1 MDKKTIIDTIIS
13 KTKEIDFSDALMY
26 TEAIQAF
33 VKINAVEHELKAF
46 IQRYKLSHHKNTDQ
60 VQSSL
65 MEEAFLACLPYLC
78 FVPMEIVAK
87 DGYVHT
93 EIQKGKLSSFFITL
107 DELQQR
113 LEESHKIGFY
123 IISLPMLAVEV
134 ITTMVWNFINEFM
147 TELKLG
153 KNTSK
158 YQQDKI
164 SGKKEI
170 IHIAVK
176 PFSSIQKSWNDNL
189 RHINKKLAKGE
200 SIDGAIQLGW
210 FKVFDELRGIIKSL
224 NTNEINFEKMSSEL
238 GKVSQGLIP
247 TSLKHLGIFVVGK
260 PSRSDTRRLY
270 DQLFFFY
277 QKMNPLDDTIE
288 SLDKRLEGLGKDAT
302 LEAKETSLYYE
313 FLGRKMRRYFGIE
326 FMELT

>member
-33 VKINAVEHELKAF
+33 VKINAVEYELKAF
-46 IQRYKLSHHKNTDQ
+46 IERYKLSHHKNTDQ

-93 EIQKGKLSSFFITL
+93 EIQKGKLSSFFISL
-107 DELQQR
+107 NELQQR
-113 LEESHKIGFY
+113 LEESHKIGSY
-123 IISLPMLAVEV
+123 IINLPVLAIQVST
-134 ITTMVWNFINEFM
+134 IIKWHFMNEFM
-147 TELKLG
+147 TEMGLG
-153 KNTSK
+153 R
-158 YQQDKI
+158 KI
-164 SGKKEI
+164 FRFEQTTTGKKEI
-170 IHIAVK
+170 TTVIK
-176 PFSSIQKSWNDNL
+176 PMNKMIKAFNDNM

-200 SIDGAIQLGW
+200 SIDGDIQLGW
-210 FKVFDELRGIIKSL
+210 FKVFDELRGIVKPL
-224 NTNEINFEKMSSEL
+224 HTKEINLEDIITNT
-238 GKVSQGLIP
+238 GKVVQGLIP
-247 TSLKHLGIFVVGK
+247 DELKPLTIFMVGK

-288 SLDKRLEGLGKDAT
+288 SLDKRLEGLGNDAT

-326 FMELT
+326 FIELT